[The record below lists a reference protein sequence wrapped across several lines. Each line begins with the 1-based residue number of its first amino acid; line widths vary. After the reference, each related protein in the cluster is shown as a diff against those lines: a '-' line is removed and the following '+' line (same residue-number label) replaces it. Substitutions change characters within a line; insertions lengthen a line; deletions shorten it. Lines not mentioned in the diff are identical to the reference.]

1 MSDSQDA
8 GGRDISAA
16 LPDISPLAWVAPD
29 CTIRGNVVIGP
40 GSRVMHGARL
50 VAEGGG
56 RIVLGGN
63 CIVLENAVIRAT
75 ARHECR
81 IGDHCV
87 FGPQTH
93 VVGADIGDEV
103 FVATGATILHGAVIG
118 AGAEVRIQATVH
130 IRTRLDPGAVVP
142 IGWVAVGNPAHI
154 LSPDRHEAIWEVQ
167 KDLDFPGFVYGVNR
181 DDPMAMRKIALRLS
195 EDLGR

>member
-1 MSDSQDA
+1 M
-8 GGRDISAA
+8 
-16 LPDISPLAWVAPD
+16 
-29 CTIRGNVVIGP
+29 
-40 GSRVMHGARL
+40 
-50 VAEGGG
+50 
-56 RIVLGGN
+56 
-63 CIVLENAVIRAT
+63 IRAT
-75 ARHECR
+75 ARHDCR

-154 LSPDRHEAIWEVQ
+154 LSADQHEAIWEVQ

-181 DDPMAMRKIALRLS
+181 DDPRAMQKIAQRLS
-195 EDLGR
+195 DDLGQT